1 MSTLAARRRRPV
13 DFWPGFVDALSALL
27 MVLVFLLMVFT
38 VGQFVLS
45 DALSGRDK
53 ALARLNAELAELA
66 EVLSMERAAKAAALL
81 QVGELSA
88 SLSSTSA
95 ERDALRLRLDETAA
109 ALTQTQA
116 QLESSQGEVARLSTD
131 IAALSELKRQ
141 LEAEIAARLAELE
154 TTRDKLTVQTELS
167 AKSAAQVEL
176 LNRQMAALRQQL
188 DEISA
193 ALELQRA
200 ASLAKDQQIE
210 NLGRQL
216 NLALA
221 DKVNELARYRSNFF
235 GKLREILGN
244 RDDIVIVGDRF
255 VVPSE
260 LLFPSG
266 SADLQPAGKLQLDRL
281 AQTLREVVAEIP
293 SDIDWVLR
301 IDGHTDKRPINT
313 ARFPSNWELSSARAI
328 AIVKHL
334 VTAGIPA
341 RHLAANGFG
350 EFHPLDP
357 GDSEAALARNRRIEI
372 QLTNR

>member
-1 MSTLAARRRRPV
+1 MSTLAARRRRGI
-13 DFWPGFVDALSALL
+13 DFWPGFVDALSSLL
-27 MVLVFLLMVFT
+27 MVLVFVLMVFAI
-38 VGQFVLS
+38 GQFVLS

-53 ALARLNAELAELA
+53 ALARLNAELAQLA
-66 EVLSMERAAKAAALL
+66 NVLSMEQQAKDQALKH
-81 QVGELSA
+81 VAELSA
-88 SLSSTSA
+88 SLSTTSS
-95 ERDALRLRLDETAA
+95 ERDSLRLRLDATSA

-116 QLESSQGEVARLSTD
+116 QLESSQADVARLTAD
-131 IAALSELKRQ
+131 INALAELKRQ
-141 LEAEIAARLAELE
+141 LESEIASRLAELE
-154 TTRDKLTVQTELS
+154 QTKEKLTVQTDLS

-193 ALELQRA
+193 ALELTKAQ
-200 ASLAKDQQIE
+200 SKAKDLQIE
-210 NLGRQL
+210 DLGKQL

-221 DKVNELARYRSNFF
+221 QKVNELSKFRSDFF

-260 LLFPSG
+260 LLFGSG
-266 SADLQPAGKLQLDRL
+266 SDELGPTAKYQLDRI
-281 AQTLREVVAEIP
+281 AQTLREVTSEIP
-293 SDIDWVLR
+293 SDVHWVLR

-334 VTAGIPA
+334 VASGIPA
-341 RHLAANGFG
+341 HRLAANGFG
-350 EFHPLDP
+350 EFQPLVEGEDET
-357 GDSEAALARNRRIEI
+357 SLARNRRIEI

>member
-1 MSTLAARRRRPV
+1 MSTLAARRRRSI

-38 VGQFVLS
+38 IGQFVLS

-53 ALARLNAELAELA
+53 ALARLSAELAELA
-66 EVLSMERAAKAAALL
+66 NVLSMERTAKARALE

-88 SLSSTSA
+88 SLAATSS
-95 ERDALRLRLDETAA
+95 ERDALRLRLDETSAS
-109 ALTQTQA
+109 LTQATA
-116 QLESSQGEVARLSTD
+116 QLESSQGDVARLSSD

-141 LEAEIAARLAELE
+141 LEAEIASRLAELE
-154 TTRDKLTVQTELS
+154 STREKLVVQTELG

-176 LNRQMAALRQQL
+176 LNRQLAALRSQL

-200 ASLAKDQQIE
+200 ATRAKDLQIE
-210 NLGRQL
+210 DLGRQL

-221 DKVNELARYRSNFF
+221 DKVNQLARYRSDFF

-244 RDDIVIVGDRF
+244 RSDIVIVGDRF

-266 SADLQPAGKLQLDRL
+266 SDALQPGASRQLDLL
-281 AQTLREVVAEIP
+281 ASTLREVTAEIP

-301 IDGHTDKRPINT
+301 IDGHTDRRPINT
-313 ARFPSNWELSSARAI
+313 SRFPSNWELSAARAI

-334 VTAGIPA
+334 VASGIPA
-341 RHLAANGFG
+341 HRLAANGFG
-350 EFHPLDP
+350 EFQPLEQ
-357 GDSEAALARNRRIEI
+357 GESEAALARNRRIEI

>member
-1 MSTLAARRRRPV
+1 MSTLAARRRRGI
-13 DFWPGFVDALSALL
+13 DFWPGFVDALSSLL
-27 MVLVFLLMVFT
+27 MVLVFVLMVFAI
-38 VGQFVLS
+38 GQFVLS

-53 ALARLNAELAELA
+53 ALARLNAELAQLA
-66 EVLSMERAAKAAALL
+66 NVLSMEQQAKDQALKH
-81 QVGELSA
+81 VAELSA
-88 SLSSTSA
+88 SLATTSS
-95 ERDALRLRLDETAA
+95 ERDSLRLRLDETSA

-116 QLESSQGEVARLSTD
+116 QLESSQADVARLTAD
-131 IAALSELKRQ
+131 INALAELKRQ
-141 LEAEIAARLAELE
+141 LESEIASRLAELE
-154 TTRDKLTVQTELS
+154 QTKEKLTVQTDLS

-193 ALELQRA
+193 ALELTKAQ
-200 ASLAKDQQIE
+200 SKAKDLQIE
-210 NLGRQL
+210 DLGKQL

-221 DKVNELARYRSNFF
+221 QKVNELSKFRSDFF

-260 LLFPSG
+260 LLFGSG
-266 SADLQPAGKLQLDRL
+266 SDELGPTAKYQLDRI
-281 AQTLREVVAEIP
+281 AQTLREVTSEIP
-293 SDIDWVLR
+293 SDVHWVLR

-334 VTAGIPA
+334 VASGIPA
-341 RHLAANGFG
+341 HRLAANGFG
-350 EFHPLDP
+350 EFQPLVEGEDET
-357 GDSEAALARNRRIEI
+357 SLARNRRIEI